1 MTTDRAKRMGVLA
14 TVEPKGHKVR
24 LVLED
29 AASTSG
35 NGWASQRLFTHVE
48 FDASAFGS
56 GQLSEKQLADI
67 GLNVV
72 TRLAALAKA

>member
-1 MTTDRAKRMGVLA
+1 MATDGKKIGVLA
-14 TVEPKGHKVR
+14 TVEVTGHKVR

-29 AASTSG
+29 AALASG
-35 NGWASQRLFTHVE
+35 NTWATQRLFTHAE
-48 FDASAFGS
+48 FDASAFAS

-72 TRLAALAKA
+72 TRLSALAKA

>member
-1 MTTDRAKRMGVLA
+1 MATANSKRTGVLA
-14 TVEPKGHKVR
+14 TAEPKGHKVR

-29 AASTSG
+29 AALISANT
-35 NGWASQRLFTHVE
+35 WAVQRLFTHAE

-56 GQLSEKQLADI
+56 GQLSEKELADI

-72 TRLAALAKA
+72 VRLAALAKA

>member
-1 MTTDRAKRMGVLA
+1 MATHKGKQTGVLA
-14 TVEPKGHKVR
+14 TLQLDGGKVR

-29 AASTSG
+29 AAPKSDGT
-35 NGWASQRLFTHVE
+35 WASTRLFTYVE
-48 FDASAFGS
+48 LDASAFHS
-56 GQLSEKQLADI
+56 GQLSETQLADI